1 MRLERAFIVNLFVAA
16 AFLTS
21 PSEAQHRFVDQTGP
35 QPARDVPQLDEI
47 GVDEKLDETIPL
59 DLSFRD
65 HTGKKVQL
73 KDYFDGK
80 RPVLLSFAYHTCDT
94 LCSMV
99 LDATARGIQDAVWT
113 AGKEY
118 QVITISI
125 DPKETLEATAA
136 KRAQLL
142 KAYGRPEAD
151 NGWHFL
157 VGDKPEIERITD
169 AFGYRYFYNARSGH
183 YGHPAAIMFLTPD
196 GKIARYLYGLN
207 YNPTDVRMALL
218 EASEGRSISTV
229 EQLILYCYAYDP
241 GANSYALMAFNV
253 MKLGGG
259 LTVLLLGGTLALF
272 WLRERRR
279 GLLATG
285 PAENDEPHQAS

>member
-1 MRLERAFIVNLFVAA
+1 MRSRALIAYILFAA
-16 AFLTS
+16 ALFA
-21 PSEAQHRFVDQTGP
+21 PSAEAQHRFVDQSGP
-35 QPARDVPQLDEI
+35 KPARDVPQLEEI
-47 GVDEKLDETIPL
+47 GVDEKLDEQIPL
-59 DLSFRD
+59 NLTFRD
-65 HTGKKVQL
+65 HTGKTVNL

-136 KRAQLL
+136 KRQQLL
-142 KAYGRPEAD
+142 KAYGRPEAED
-151 NGWHFL
+151 GWHFL

-207 YNPTDVRMALL
+207 YNPMDVRMALL

-229 EQLILYCYAYDP
+229 EQMILYCYAYDP
-241 GANSYALMAFNV
+241 GANGYALMAFNV
-253 MKLGGG
+253 MKLGGAI
-259 LTVLLLGGTLALF
+259 TVLLLGGALALF

-279 GLLATG
+279 GLFATG